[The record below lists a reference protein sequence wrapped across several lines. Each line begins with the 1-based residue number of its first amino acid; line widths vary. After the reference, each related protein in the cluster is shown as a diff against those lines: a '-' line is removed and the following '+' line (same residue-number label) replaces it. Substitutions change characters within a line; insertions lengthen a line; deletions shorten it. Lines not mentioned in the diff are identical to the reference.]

1 VFEKILIATDGSK
14 HSEKAAE
21 KGIEMAKLSQGM
33 ITAVYVVDIGKEY
46 ASIGD
51 MSFNVADE
59 IIEGVRVSLRKQGE
73 SATKHIEEMAK
84 IAGIPVER
92 KVLEGHP
99 ANDILKLAEDSKM
112 NLIVVGSIGVT
123 GLDKFLLGSVTEK
136 VVRNSKVPVLVVRA
150 Q

>member
-1 VFEKILIATDGSK
+1 
-14 HSEKAAE
+14 
-21 KGIEMAKLSQGM
+21 M
-33 ITAVYVVDIGKEY
+33 DISKEY
-46 ASIGD
+46 AMIDVS
-51 MSFNVADE
+51 SNVANE
-59 IIEGVRVSLRKQGE
+59 VIEGIRGSLRKQGE
-73 SATKHIEEMAK
+73 AATKRIEEMAK
-84 IAGIPVER
+84 TAGVAAET

-99 ANDILKLAEDSKM
+99 ANDIIKLAEDSKM